1 MSHKVDYVE
10 PQGLDFGPVK
20 VDSTRLVPELIAM
33 AAVLIMLVLFKWA
46 MKRI

>member
-1 MSHKVDYVE
+1 MSHQTDHVE

-20 VDSTRLVPELIAM
+20 VDSTRPVAELGCL
-33 AAVLIMLVLFKWA
+33 AAVLAMLVVFRWA